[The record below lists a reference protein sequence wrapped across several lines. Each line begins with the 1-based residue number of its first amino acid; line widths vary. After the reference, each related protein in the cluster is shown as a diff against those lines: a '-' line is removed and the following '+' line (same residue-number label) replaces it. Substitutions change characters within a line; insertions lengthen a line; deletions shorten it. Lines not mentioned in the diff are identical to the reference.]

1 MVLEQLQRHRGGEPA
16 WSHRRA
22 SSRPPRWWSHG
33 SSSASGHSTP
43 PRALPRP
50 TGRSAGLSFAAHVAP
65 PGWCRRDDS
74 YASPTWSR
82 RLALLE
88 LDPFELFDAWLQA
101 EHDAS
106 IILARWRDA
115 EEGAKGD
122 AHAGYLAGLDR
133 EAHAAAVL
141 RRRLEMR

>member
-1 MVLEQLQRHRGGEPA
+1 MVQA
-16 WSHRRA
+16 ARA
-22 SSRPPRWWSHG
+22 GTALPRV
-33 SSSASGHSTP
+33 P
-43 PRALPRP
+43 LPRP

-65 PGWCRRDDS
+65 PG
-74 YASPTWSR
+74 
-82 RLALLE
+82 
-88 LDPFELFDAWLQA
+88 A

-122 AHAGYLAGLDR
+122 AHAGYLAALDR